1 MTATPRASVGLP
13 VYNGE
18 AFIADALDS
27 VLAQTFDEWEV
38 IICDNASTDGTAE
51 ICMAYVEKDE
61 RIRYYRNETNLGA
74 SKNYERT
81 YELSSGEYFCW
92 LPSDDAMEP
101 DFLARCV
108 DMLDNDPEVVNAFSQ
123 YLIRSGTDAPVSHEI
138 SLDSDMRFVS
148 TYQRVRKLFRER
160 IIGPNWP
167 MFGVYRSSILKD
179 TGRLRPMIGADDY
192 LTLEVAL
199 MGQVGQV
206 PEQLYV
212 IRTHPDAWHVA
223 RESKGKG
230 LLARLLGTETV
241 WAAAWFDPANE
252 KMRVVFPH
260 WRRLQVF
267 ASLIMRSK
275 TGFGEKL
282 KMLGL
287 LPVYAV
293 QHWRRLA
300 KELVGGVAQ
309 LIVVPLRALKK
320 SPTPS

>member
-1 MTATPRASVGLP
+1 MRFASV
-13 VYNGE
+13 
-18 AFIADALDS
+18 
-27 VLAQTFDEWEV
+27 
-38 IICDNASTDGTAE
+38 
-51 ICMAYVEKDE
+51 
-61 RIRYYRNETNLGA
+61 
-74 SKNYERT
+74 
-81 YELSSGEYFCW
+81 
-92 LPSDDAMEP
+92 
-101 DFLARCV
+101 
-108 DMLDNDPEVVNAFSQ
+108 
-123 YLIRSGTDAPVSHEI
+123 
-138 SLDSDMRFVS
+138 
-148 TYQRVRKLFRER
+148 YQRVRKLFLDR

-167 MFGVYRSSILKD
+167 MFGLYRSSILKN

-267 ASLIMRSK
+267 SSLIIKSDAGVSDK
-275 TGFGEKL
+275 V

-287 LPVYAV
+287 LPIYAV
-293 QHWRRLA
+293 HRWRRLL

-309 LIVVPLRALKK
+309 LVAIPIRAFRKK
-320 SPTPS
+320 PSTT